1 MATTSEP
8 GRREDGIGNAACGA
22 PGRAPR
28 FVLFLGGLQS
38 HSQQT
43 PDDHAVREDFHLLRA
58 RLETADP
65 ALRFLTFSYGAGPR
79 IAKGDDPRQAW
90 VGDYEQGEPL
100 YSAVETTDRP
110 LADQVAGLDWLLRD
124 LLGHY
129 PNARIDLIGF
139 SLGGIIALSWA
150 AEVASTD
157 PMLAAIHRIVA
168 ISSPVGGIS
177 SLGSLTP
184 KPGIRHALARF
195 RVEFGQSLVFRDLR
209 TDSPAI
215 AALHAAPG
223 KVDVASVENSRDYL
237 VNGRRIT
244 GQRLLPIW
252 VRTIPLGR
260 GAAVSE
266 FLPREQCYV
275 DDLDGWEQ
283 HLRTTHQHIMRG
295 ESPAIERARQHI
307 VGLVLTDGPI
317 WTAHQARESTP
328 QTVILT
334 KEGSLSDAKSD
345 NSESTTPY
353 RGDASCLSMT
363 RGNGRSIRSRFVRIK
378 PFATFTF
385 M

>member
-1 MATTSEP
+1 MATTSES
-8 GRREDGIGNAACGA
+8 GRSEHRVGSAAGGN
-22 PGRAPR
+22 PDRAPQ

-43 PDDHAVREDFHLLRA
+43 PDDHAVQEDFALLRA

-79 IAKGDDPRQAW
+79 ITTGGDPRQAW

-124 LLGHY
+124 LLGRY

-139 SLGGIIALSWA
+139 SLGGIISLSWA
-150 AEVASTD
+150 ATVASTD
-157 PMLAAIHRIVA
+157 PMLAAIHRIVV
-168 ISSPVGGIS
+168 ISCPVGGIS

-215 AALHAAPG
+215 AALRAAPS

-252 VRTIPLGR
+252 VRTIPIGR

-266 FLPREQCYV
+266 YLPDEQCYV

-295 ESPAIERARQHI
+295 ETPAIERARQHI
-307 VGLVLTDGPI
+307 VGLVLTDGPL
-317 WTAHQARESTP
+317 WTARQAMETTP
-328 QTVILT
+328 SSVRMTA
-334 KEGSLSDAKSD
+334 EGSRSDSGSGGIGAA
-345 NSESTTPY
+345 TPC

-363 RGNGRSIRSRFVRIK
+363 RGDGRPVRSRLPRIK
-378 PFATFTF
+378 PFVTFTF